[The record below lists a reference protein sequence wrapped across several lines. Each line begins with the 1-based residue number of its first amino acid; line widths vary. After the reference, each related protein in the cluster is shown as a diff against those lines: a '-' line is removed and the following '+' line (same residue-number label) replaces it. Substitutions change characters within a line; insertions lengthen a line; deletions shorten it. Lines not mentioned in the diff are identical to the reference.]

1 MQNDT
6 SIVID
11 TKMMASFRIE
21 RADWEKFGLM
31 VKGERLTATQVLTD
45 YIEQCLSAGNSFYR
59 ANPASHETRTSTNEE
74 FTAKQVRSLI
84 DEAVSPLV
92 TDILNL
98 QSQLAELSIGVGATK
113 NNSKSKAVM
122 SRKSKIELIPTN

>member
-6 SIVID
+6 SIVMD

-59 ANPASHETRTSTNEE
+59 ANPGSHGTSTNEE
-74 FTAKQVRSLI
+74 FTAEQVRALI

-98 QSQLAELSIGVGATK
+98 QSQLAELSIGVGAK

-122 SRKSKIELIPTN
+122 ARKSKIELIPTN

>member
-21 RADWEKFGLM
+21 RADWERFGLM

-59 ANPASHETRTSTNEE
+59 ANPARTSTNEE
-74 FTAKQVRSLI
+74 FTAEQVRSLI
-84 DEAVSPLV
+84 NEAVNPLI

-98 QSQLAELSIGVGATK
+98 QSQLADLSIGVGATK
-113 NNSKSKAVM
+113 NNSKSKAV
-122 SRKSKIELIPTN
+122 